1 MTMVSMTICQPG
13 LCPKL
18 LGHRNRACS
27 SGFLISAEA
36 PIHPAAQG
44 KPAWLPPSPQ
54 ATIQSMSSP
63 GDLPGSSSE
72 TYLPP
77 ASPQRMLPPELGCL
91 QRASESC
98 IPAGRWG
105 KGAQEFVAFWES
117 NQTKRMTTS
126 LSSGSNSLQLTSLDR
141 PGRLQANE
149 NSRGPR
155 IKRGW
160 GRRETLLRK
169 QRPPDSSSPSFPSR
183 CELQAC
189 KHPPTSSPS
198 LAVGAGARD
207 QFYPHNS
214 GQSCALAH
222 PSITSFIN
230 FSLSTGSF
238 QLSKGRRSPIQNK
251 TSFHLCC
258 CLSHHTLSLLLNLCT
273 LRPTQRGLCL
283 RVFHPAQIALARCIS
298 DQTSGPPAQ
307 WAPTALLSCFDT
319 VFVSPLR
326 LCNIQALSLLPCF
339 VKFFLVLLLRV
350 LSSPHF
356 ASTASSHH
364 EFALARGLASSPVA
378 PQSAVLGPLRVHSG
392 SVTGPGQDRYRK
404 LK

>member
-251 TSFHLCC
+251 TSFHCAVVLATTPS
-258 CLSHHTLSLLLNLCT
+258 LSFSTCVLSDPHSEASASASSTPRKLLLQDVSATKPVGHLPSG
-273 LRPTQRGLCL
+273 LRLH
-283 RVFHPAQIALARCIS
+283 FFPALILFLSPPSDSVTFRLSPCSPALSSSFLFSC
-298 DQTSGPPAQ
+298 SG
-307 WAPTALLSCFDT
+307 C
-319 VFVSPLR
+319 SPLPT
-326 LCNIQALSLLPCF
+326 LQAQRVHIMSSPWPVAWPAHQWLRKVRSSAHCGSTVVLLP
-339 VKFFLVLLLRV
+339 VQDK
-350 LSSPHF
+350 
-356 ASTASSHH
+356 
-364 EFALARGLASSPVA
+364 
-378 PQSAVLGPLRVHSG
+378 
-392 SVTGPGQDRYRK
+392 TGTES
-404 LK
+404 